1 MNKKIYTLMA
11 LGILLFAAACSDNA
25 SPVSGSTSIPNMGN
39 NLNVPQSPVL
49 CSVMG
54 VTDSLEALEK
64 GCIWSPEMWG
74 PTTGYRVRTG
84 YDNGTNT
91 SGIWT
96 VSTFPQENAYVEM
109 EWPGNATTEYDSMAL
124 ADVIDKCGGSLC
136 GKILFKGGD
145 NIPASDF
152 HPNTRREVYFDF
164 YLAGKN
170 ASGKIESVDAR
181 DMDGICVAFS
191 GPFYKLQLVPD
202 DSLAALMAPAVFDF
216 YLEGMPSKTDPNVR
230 ENCYP
235 RNAFTLNINYGR
247 NPNYVYPSVEEI
259 WAHLKGFRFV
269 LDGYF
274 SVGGDYEPEF
284 KIVGV
289 SRYNTPRVSTDNL
302 HPVRTDCEPVSVASS
317 FCECDYSDDRVE
329 IMKGY
334 AVLDSL
340 LSKYPMNGDVYA
352 SLSDPV
358 KACVDST
365 IQSRAPYFSQMLSFM
380 RNRKPCDNPL
390 PEYIKCTDGSVSE
403 SVEYMEVKTEFD
415 DKVATQ
421 DARAIADSLSNYC
434 LSL

>member
-1 MNKKIYTLMA
+1 M
-11 LGILLFAAACSDNA
+11 
-25 SPVSGSTSIPNMGN
+25 
-39 NLNVPQSPVL
+39 
-49 CSVMG
+49 
-54 VTDSLEALEK
+54 
-64 GCIWSPEMWG
+64 
-74 PTTGYRVRTG
+74 
-84 YDNGTNT
+84 
-91 SGIWT
+91 
-96 VSTFPQENAYVEM
+96 
-109 EWPGNATTEYDSMAL
+109 
-124 ADVIDKCGGSLC
+124 
-136 GKILFKGGD
+136 
-145 NIPASDF
+145 
-152 HPNTRREVYFDF
+152 
-164 YLAGKN
+164 
-170 ASGKIESVDAR
+170 
-181 DMDGICVAFS
+181 
-191 GPFYKLQLVPD
+191 
-202 DSLAALMAPAVFDF
+202 
-216 YLEGMPSKTDPNVR
+216 
-230 ENCYP
+230 
-235 RNAFTLNINYGR
+235 
-247 NPNYVYPSVEEI
+247 
-259 WAHLKGFRFV
+259 

-274 SVGGDYEPEF
+274 SVGDDYEPEF

-358 KACVDST
+358 KTCVYNT
-365 IQSRAPYFSQMLSFM
+365 IQSLSPFFNQMM
-380 RNRKPCDNPL
+380 DMTREKKPCDNPL

>member
-1 MNKKIYTLMA
+1 MNKKIYSLIA
-11 LGILLFAAACSDNA
+11 LGTLLFVACSDNV
-25 SPVSGSTSIPNMGN
+25 SPISGSTNIPNMGHE
-39 NLNVPQSPVL
+39 LNVPQSPVL

-96 VSTFPQENAYVEM
+96 VSTYPAENAYVDM
-109 EWPGNATTEYDSMAL
+109 VWPGNATTEYDSMAF

-136 GKILFKGGD
+136 GKALFKGK
-145 NIPASDF
+145 NRIPENDY
-152 HPNTRREVYFDF
+152 HPGGRREVYIDF

-170 ASGKIESVDAR
+170 ASGKIESVDAS
-181 DMDGICVAFS
+181 DMGGICVSYS
-191 GPFYKLQLVPD
+191 GPFYKLQLIPD
-202 DSLAALMAPAVFDF
+202 DSLAALMGTADRGY
-216 YLEGMPSKTDPNVR
+216 YLMGTPSKTDPNVR
-230 ENCYP
+230 ESCYP
-235 RNAFTLNINYGR
+235 IN
-247 NPNYVYPSVEEI
+247 PLAEEI

-274 SVGGDYEPEF
+274 SVGDDYEPEF
-284 KIVGV
+284 KIVGI

-302 HPVRTDCEPVSVASS
+302 HPVRTDCEPVSVKSS
-317 FCECDYSDDRVE
+317 FCECDYSDDRVD

-340 LSKYPMNGDVYA
+340 VSKYPMNGDVYA
-352 SLSDPV
+352 SFSEPV
-358 KACVDST
+358 KACFDST
-365 IQSRAPYFSQMLSFM
+365 IQSMAPFFSQMM
-380 RNRKPCDNPL
+380 NMTREKMPCDNPL
-390 PEYIKCTDGSVSE
+390 PQEIMCADGTVSE
-403 SVEYMEVKTEFD
+403 SIEYVEVKTEFD
-415 DKVATQ
+415 NKVATQ
-421 DARAIADSLSNYC
+421 DASAIADSLSNYC